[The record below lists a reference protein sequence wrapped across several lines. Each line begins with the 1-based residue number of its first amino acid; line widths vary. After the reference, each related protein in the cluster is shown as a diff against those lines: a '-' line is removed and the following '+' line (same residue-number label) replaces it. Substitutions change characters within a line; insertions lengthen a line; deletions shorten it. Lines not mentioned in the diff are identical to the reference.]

1 MRIYRHYGDVPD
13 SLKGAVVA
21 IGNFDGVHRGHQALI
36 DEARRLATERGA
48 PMGVL
53 AFEPHP
59 QEFFHPGAETFRLT
73 PFRTKARLIAELGA
87 DVLYSL
93 AFDGEMAAKSAP
105 EFVMDVLVNGLA
117 AGHVVAGPDFRFG
130 NGRTGNMTALAYM
143 GEMEGFGV
151 AEVEPV
157 IDDTHGKISS
167 TAIRDALRAGKPEE
181 AARLLGH
188 CWTVESRVEHG
199 DKRGREL
206 GFPTANTRLDGY
218 MKPAFGIYAVR
229 ATVPVEDGATARY
242 DGVANFGI
250 RPMFETPTPVLETH
264 LFDFTG
270 DLYGRYLAV
279 DLISYLRPE
288 AKFSSLEAL
297 RSQIAADAAAA
308 KRTLAASQLPLDGA
322 KGR

>member
-1 MRIYRHYGDVPD
+1 VRIYRHYGDVPD

-21 IGNFDGVHRGHQALI
+21 IGNFDGVHRGHKALI
-36 DEARRLATERGA
+36 GEARRLATERGA
-48 PMGVL
+48 TMGVL

-59 QEFFHPGAETFRLT
+59 QEFFHPYAERFRLT
-73 PFRTKARLIAELGA
+73 PFRTKARLLAKLGA
-87 DVLYSL
+87 DVLYAL

-117 AGHVVAGPDFRFG
+117 AGHVVVGPDFRFG
-130 NGRTGNMTALAYM
+130 NGRTGNVTALAYM
-143 GEMEGFGV
+143 GDMEGFGV

-157 IDDTHGKISS
+157 IDDTYGKISS
-167 TAIRDALRAGKPEE
+167 TTIRDALRAGRPEE

-188 CWTVESRVEHG
+188 YWTVESRVAHG

-206 GFPTANTRLDGY
+206 GFPTANMRLGGT

-229 ATVPVEDGATARY
+229 ATVLDADKPVARY
-242 DGVANFGI
+242 GGVANFGI
-250 RPMFETPTPVLETH
+250 RPMFETPTPLLETH

-270 DLYGRYLAV
+270 DLYGQHLAV
-279 DLISYLRPE
+279 ELISYLRPE

-297 RSQIAADAAAA
+297 QSQIAADAEAA
-308 KRTLAASQLPLDGA
+308 KRAIAASLPALDGA
-322 KGR
+322 EGR